1 MQYSRVPFY
10 ALTKCR
16 ETFRKLDIDEWSGTA
31 QQVRKRVKVGDPR
44 EEYRFPLPSPPAA
57 GAAAAAAA
65 DAVL

>member
-1 MQYSRVPFY
+1 MSPQCFDKTQNE
-10 ALTKCR
+10 LER

-57 GAAAAAAA
+57 AAAAA